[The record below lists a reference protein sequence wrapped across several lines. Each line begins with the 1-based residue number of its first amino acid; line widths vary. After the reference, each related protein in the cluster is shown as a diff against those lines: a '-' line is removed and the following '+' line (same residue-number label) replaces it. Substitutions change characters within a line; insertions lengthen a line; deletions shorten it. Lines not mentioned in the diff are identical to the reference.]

1 MAKQGIVLCN
11 QADPASQ
18 SPRLASGKLV
28 SVATK
33 DLDVAGVR
41 PDQPPD
47 HAQQQTLARSGPPGK
62 EVERA
67 GRHSEVDA
75 PQQVGVSGV
84 AEANPSQTHRP
95 AGVGSGTFGPTGRV
109 RGGERAGH
117 FEYGAWK
124 PEGPTGP
131 GLVPGEQGRVALEPA
146 PMILTCPAC
155 ATSYFVPDEAFGPR
169 GRTVRCQSC
178 SHSWHATADEPL
190 ELKAEAVPT
199 PPVVVAADTA
209 AAPAPESLAE
219 TPAPELPKAY
229 RARVE
234 TARRTRRAALHGAA
248 WAGVASV
255 FVGLLAGAW
264 LFRAEVVDVLPRT
277 AVAYAAVGMP
287 VNVTGLEFEAVGAR
301 ALPDTPGKVMVS
313 GALRN
318 VRDREIVAPAI
329 RVALLD
335 DHGVELSHAVVR
347 TDGAPVLPGQVS
359 GFAVVLADPGGKA
372 TGVGVDFVLDA
383 PPPVAVQRPSAPD
396 PHTAPPPASVVEV
409 EHPPV
414 VAEMPALRPAHTVST
429 DTPHDLAPAA
439 AVPLDSHAH

>member
-1 MAKQGIVLCN
+1 M
-11 QADPASQ
+11 
-18 SPRLASGKLV
+18 
-28 SVATK
+28 
-33 DLDVAGVR
+33 
-41 PDQPPD
+41 
-47 HAQQQTLARSGPPGK
+47 
-62 EVERA
+62 
-67 GRHSEVDA
+67 
-75 PQQVGVSGV
+75 
-84 AEANPSQTHRP
+84 
-95 AGVGSGTFGPTGRV
+95 
-109 RGGERAGH
+109 
-117 FEYGAWK
+117 
-124 PEGPTGP
+124 
-131 GLVPGEQGRVALEPA
+131 VPGQAS
-146 PMILTCPAC
+146 MILTCPAC

-178 SHSWHATADEPL
+178 SHSWHATAEEPL
-190 ELKAEAVPT
+190 ELKAEAVPAT
-199 PPVVVAADTA
+199 PAGLAAEPAASPVS
-209 AAPAPESLAE
+209 ESLAE

-255 FVGLLAGAW
+255 FLGLLAGAW

-335 DHGVELSHAVVR
+335 DHGAELSHAVVR

-383 PPPVAVQRPSAPD
+383 PPPPVAVQRPVSPARNAG
-396 PHTAPPPASVVEV
+396 HHPASVVEV
-409 EHPPV
+409 APPPV
-414 VAEMPALRPAHTVST
+414 AAEAPALRPAHTVST

-439 AVPLDSHAH
+439 AVPLDSPAH